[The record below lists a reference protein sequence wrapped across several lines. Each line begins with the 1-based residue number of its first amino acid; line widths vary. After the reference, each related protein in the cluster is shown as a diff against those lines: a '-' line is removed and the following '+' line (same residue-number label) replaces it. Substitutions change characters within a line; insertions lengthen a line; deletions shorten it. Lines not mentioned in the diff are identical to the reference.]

1 MEVRTSET
9 HPIRIDWLRI
19 DGPGR
24 LGMTFAPGKKKSR
37 AVYGNYAWDR
47 DLGTDLEALVQAG
60 ATVLVTL
67 LEEHELHAAKIP
79 DLFAQARA
87 AGLEVIHFP
96 IQDVSTPSDVD
107 AVHDLLDQIED
118 RLSARESVVVHCMGG
133 LGRTGTIAGCYL
145 RRTGM
150 AGPEALAELRRARR
164 TDKCPETSQQ
174 RDYVSRFE
182 PRTQGSSA
190 PYPEGAWYAI
200 DPERLRDQD
209 VIVRWVT
216 SCATPREVVRDRIER
231 AERAV
236 RPDPASC
243 FSFDDRG
250 FATLTLDDESFS
262 AGHFST
268 PSLEQLRARLH
279 GRGDAAVGSVRL
291 SILHGAHPLS
301 DIGTL
306 QATAPEGTLFQAASQ
321 FNCLEAPS
329 ERIVPVHAY
338 TGDFTQGPRASVS
351 AFPATLLRH
360 YRAPGPD
367 GTRYVQ
373 TDDHCINLLGD
384 AFGPEVAEVYSG
396 YLEAQHVHDPEA
408 LAEAL
413 EQRFEKVRVGVHD
426 DVEVV
431 HGHDWGG
438 RVPEGKNQR
447 IAQVFTSTIALGYSV
462 GGSSP
467 AFERVRRQLLRAAYL
482 GTLLAAIDL
491 GKHTVVLTLIGG
503 GVFRNPLRDI
513 WDAIHWALGEVDPVA
528 GRSLHVVVNTRDAL
542 EEEDREKAKERGG
555 HVITFARRD
564 LW

>member
-1 MEVRTSET
+1 MEVRTSES
-9 HPIRIDWLRI
+9 HPIRIDWLHI

-47 DLGTDLEALVQAG
+47 DLNIDLETLAQAG

-67 LEEHELHAAKIP
+67 LEAFELEAAKIP
-79 DLFAQARA
+79 DLFKQAEA
-87 AGLEVIHFP
+87 VGLEVIHFP
-96 IQDVSTPSDVD
+96 IRDVSTPTDVD

-118 RLSARESVVVHCMGG
+118 RLSKGESVVVHCMGG
-133 LGRTGTIAGCYL
+133 LGRTGTIAGCFL
-145 RRTGM
+145 RRQGM
-150 AGPEALAELRRARR
+150 AGPEVLAELRRARR
-164 TDKCPETSQQ
+164 TDKCPETWEQ
-174 RDYVSRFE
+174 RDYVTNFG
-182 PRTQGSSA
+182 PRVLDSS
-190 PYPEGAWYAI
+190 PYPEGEWYAI
-200 DPERLRDQD
+200 DPERHRDQD

-216 SCATPREVVRDRIER
+216 SGATPREAVRSRIER
-231 AERAV
+231 AERTV
-236 RPDPASC
+236 RSNPVSC
-243 FSFDDRG
+243 FSFDDGG
-250 FATLTLDDESFS
+250 FATLVLDDETFS

-268 PSLEQLRARLH
+268 PSIESLRERARA
-279 GRGDAAVGSVRL
+279 RGAGAVGSVRL

-360 YRAPGPD
+360 YCAPGPD

-384 AFGPEVAEVYSG
+384 AFGPEIAEVYSG

-408 LAEAL
+408 LADAL
-413 EQRFEKVRVGVHD
+413 EQHFGKLRVGVHD
-426 DVEVV
+426 GAEVV
-431 HGHDWGG
+431 YGHDWGG
-438 RVPEGKNQR
+438 RVPAGKNQR

-503 GVFRNPLRDI
+503 GVFRNPHRDI
-513 WDAIHWALGEVDPVA
+513 WDAIHWALGEVDPLA
-528 GRSLHVVVNTRDAL
+528 GESLHVVVNTRDTL
-542 EEEDREKAKERGG
+542 EAQDREKAVERDG
-555 HVITFARRD
+555 HVIEFARRD
-564 LW
+564 SW

>member
-1 MEVRTSET
+1 MEVRTSES

-67 LEEHELHAAKIP
+67 LEAFELQVAKIP
-79 DLFAQARA
+79 DLFERARA
-87 AGLEVIHFP
+87 AGLEVVHFP
-96 IQDVSTPSDVD
+96 IRDVSTPTDVD

-118 RLSARESVVVHCMGG
+118 RLSAGESVVVHCMGG
-133 LGRTGTIAGCYL
+133 LGRTGTIAGCFL

-150 AGPEALAELRRARR
+150 DGPEALAELRRARR
-164 TDKCPETSQQ
+164 TENCPETWEQ
-174 RDYVSRFE
+174 RDYVTNFR
-182 PRTQGSSA
+182 PRVMDSL
-190 PYPEGAWYAI
+190 PYPDGEWYAI
-200 DPERLRDQD
+200 NPERLRDQD
-209 VIVRWVT
+209 EIVRWVT
-216 SCATPREVVRDRIER
+216 SGATPREVVRSRVER

-236 RPDPASC
+236 RSDPAAC

-250 FATLTLDDESFS
+250 FATLLLDDGSFS

-268 PSLEQLRARLH
+268 PSLEQLRARLNA
-279 GRGDAAVGSVRL
+279 REDVAVGSVRL

-360 YRAPGPD
+360 YRAPGSD

-384 AFGPEVAEVYSG
+384 AFGPEIAEVYSG

-408 LAEAL
+408 LADAL
-413 EQRFEKVRVGVHD
+413 EQRFEKLRVGVHD
-426 DVEVV
+426 GVEVV
-431 HGHDWGG
+431 YGHDWGG
-438 RVPEGKNQR
+438 RVPSGKNQR

-503 GVFRNPLRDI
+503 GVFRNPHRDI
-513 WDAIHWALGEVDPVA
+513 WDAIHWAMAEVDPVV
-528 GRSLHVVVNTRDAL
+528 GQSLHVVVNTRDAL
-542 EEEDREKAKERGG
+542 AEEDRGKAEERGG
-555 HVITFARRD
+555 HVIEFARRD
-564 LW
+564 PG